1 MAESLPLSSCRLL
14 IIEDEYVIAETL
26 AEALR
31 EAGAN
36 IVGVIGWLDEAT
48 RFASNHAGEF
58 NCAVVD
64 INLHGALSYPL
75 IDMLSSQGVHVVLLT
90 GFGVEA
96 LEAAYREL
104 PRCEKPFNQ
113 DRLIGML
120 CSKFGA

>member
-1 MAESLPLSSCRLL
+1 MVDALPLSACRLL
-14 IIEDEYVIAETL
+14 IVEDEYVIAETL

-31 EAGAN
+31 DAGAT
-36 IVGVIGWLDEAT
+36 IVGVVGWLNEAT
-48 RFASNHAGEF
+48 HFASAHAGEF

-75 IDMLSSQGVHVVLLT
+75 IDLLSAQGIHVVLLT

-96 LEAAYREL
+96 LEAGYRKL

-113 DRLIGML
+113 DRLISML
-120 CSKFGA
+120 QSELDA